1 MKSKSATLIKVFH
14 QLLGAQDQDEIQ
26 KLLDRIHVLNAQL
39 TFGQRKGVYNTALR
53 EAREQALHD
62 AQAHTLNDKAQAI
75 LDEVKGMSGKV
86 YTLVPVPR
94 EMAESLRDRLQ
105 AYVQRLAREEN
116 PMMVHQAIRATMRWL
131 DDLPDKDLRSL
142 GYYMLRENLEAR
154 VLGAAMLQEETPVS
168 VSLYSEL
175 NFAPIP
181 SLELS
186 VLHYSISEGGYWT
199 AGGEE
204 PAKAESVADLA
215 QKIQACQNILRFA
228 TATEAAEY
236 TSQVREGIVCRL
248 LAWLN
253 ESGLSAKH
261 PDITTCVNG
270 ILDINFRR
278 PHLSGEPAPTYRVA
292 NVIYTTYSLAAEED
306 MEMYRSI
313 FESQGDR
320 MDMCPCLYDPLSEF
334 SVFSLV
340 TRLYQELEEVGAT
353 MPPVVE
359 ALFRIYFAL
368 GMSTSTLADDNICKW
383 VLEVQA

>member
-14 QLLGAQDQDEIQ
+14 RLLDTQDPDEIQ
-26 KLLDRIHVLNAQL
+26 KLLDQIHVLNAKL
-39 TFGQRKGVYNTALR
+39 TYDQRMGVYDTVMR
-53 EAREQALHD
+53 EAREQAIRD
-62 AQAHTLNDKAQAI
+62 VQTHTLNEKAQAI
-75 LDEVKGMSGKV
+75 LDEVKGMSGKIFA
-86 YTLVPVPR
+86 LVPIPR
-94 EMAESLRDRLQ
+94 EKVDALRDRLQ
-105 AYVQRLAREEN
+105 DYVQRLAREDN
-116 PMMVHQAIRATMRWL
+116 PLMVHQIIQATVRWL
-131 DDLPDKDLRSL
+131 DDLPDKNLRSL
-142 GYYMLRENLEAR
+142 GYYVLRGNLEAR
-154 VLGAAMLQEETPVS
+154 ILGAAMLQEGTPVS

-175 NFAPIP
+175 NFAFIP
-181 SLELS
+181 SLALS
-186 VLHYSISEGGYWT
+186 MLRYSNSEGSYWT
-199 AGGEE
+199 AGGGEL
-204 PAKAESVADLA
+204 AKAENMADLA
-215 QKIQACQNILRFA
+215 QKIQDYQDILHFA

-236 TSQVREGIVCRL
+236 TNQVREGIVYRF

-253 ESGLSAKH
+253 ESGLSVK
-261 PDITTCVNG
+261 PEITTCVNG